1 MGHEVK
7 VECIVS
13 RLVVVDAPD
22 GASDAVIEALAKN
35 EFFSR
40 VTDLN
45 PEKLHVE
52 MTDWADLV
60 LDA

>member
-1 MGHEVK
+1 MK

-13 RLVVVDAPD
+13 RLVLVDVPE
-22 GASDAVIEALAKN
+22 GSSDAVIEAMAKN

-52 MTDWADLV
+52 ITDWADLV
-60 LDA
+60 

>member
-1 MGHEVK
+1 MK

-13 RLVVVDAPD
+13 RLVLVDVPE
-22 GASDAVIEALAKN
+22 GSSDAVIEAMAKN

-52 MTDWADLV
+52 ITDWADLV
-60 LDA
+60 LES

>member
-1 MGHEVK
+1 MK

-40 VTDLN
+40 VADLN